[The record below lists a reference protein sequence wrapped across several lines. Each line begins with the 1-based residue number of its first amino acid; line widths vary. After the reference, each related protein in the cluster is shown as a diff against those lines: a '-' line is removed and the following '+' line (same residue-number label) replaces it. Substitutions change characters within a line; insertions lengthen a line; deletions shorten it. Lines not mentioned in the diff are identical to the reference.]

1 MRIKLNEHG
10 RSMIEI
16 LGVLAIVGVL
26 SVGAVAGYRYAMDKY
41 RANDIVYEV
50 NMRATDVWHRFQD
63 KPLPALGDAT
73 AFSEWNNTTQ
83 TGYPITISPFP
94 DVAFKIGVQNVSS
107 RVCKNVMTM
116 NLHQII
122 EGFQFAQINGAK
134 YLGDA
139 SLCGND
145 ETINEIVFTSFLDSQ
160 DPNTQHCVEDS
171 DCHSKCAE
179 KVCNGETM
187 TCDDQCP
194 EWSKPVRLEETCECV
209 ECVKNSDCKFKG
221 EGYICDETTYTCSAL
236 QKVCP
241 AGTFRTQNGAC
252 VACDNGS
259 NFIVLKNGEPFPNT
273 EDTVDGYTMC
283 QQCADSGTERQYGT
297 LVDDAERAYCSFMC
311 TKGYSYQSLNNG
323 CIPCSDTNRYS
334 IPNDN
339 IAKAQCLAC
348 SDDHAWYSSY
358 LGGVWCQRKLKC
370 TADEFIKEGTPYT
383 CSKCSE
389 NRNARV
395 QVWWVNNSSTHSNFK
410 KYAEDTCNSCPDSAP
425 RYTIE
430 RYCYPVCEQ
439 PKNAEEQIE
448 ICKANPKDE
457 RCTRQWQNVDGKC
470 FSCKELTTANSIN
483 ISGNE
488 QLVSLCVACG
498 RKVEGNYC
506 ILEQNKTDCDPGQFL
521 GKNNICY
528 DCENT
533 KSQITIIS
541 DDISGCTTRCKKNE
555 KGEYDENGTISTR
568 EVFESKASGT
578 VCRPVC
584 NDLYI
589 NQSDGKCVSCGTEK
603 STGKITIDLNAK
615 SECDEKCPYRTS
627 DWIRTDWGTQR
638 YCVLETCP
646 NTSSTKYYKNRV
658 GDCVSCSQGNNG
670 DDDAIEDKSSLKI
683 GYNLCNDCGNRMIVY
698 EAHML
703 ACRKVAFNSD
713 GTPQSGICNNV
724 ENDYYSEA
732 KLDASLV
739 DNAEYYVNGT
749 YLNNPNSIKF
759 FRSADGYCRRC
770 DDNSSYKSTLAQCN
784 SCKNRR
790 FEGKATAQGTCSKG
804 LCDSGFFLSNSSC
817 LACSNVNKPI
827 DPSKENLCSSCSDRR
842 QLEIG
847 TPNTTWSGL
856 CVEECAG
863 TQWQDINGNCLFC
876 SEGGTRE
883 IGTDAESRRL
893 CNECD
898 GLREEQAIYG
908 TDGTTVIGYKCVLKT
923 TE

>member
-1 MRIKLNEHG
+1 MQTKMNEIG

-16 LGVLAIVGVL
+16 LGVLAVIGVL

-63 KPLPALGDAT
+63 KPLPALGDET

-297 LVDDAERAYCSFMC
+297 LVDDVERAYCSFMC
-311 TKGYSYQSLNNG
+311 TKGYSYQSSNEG
-323 CIPCSDTNRYS
+323 CIPCSNMDAHKIKNETIS
-334 IPNDN
+334 
-339 IAKAQCLAC
+339 KEQCLAC
-348 SDDHAWYSSY
+348 PNHEWYFHSDYYCRGSDIECPYGEYRTAPNGTCVSCAETTLWREIIFLTWTAWGNIPNKVTEMCNNCPETVNGKPAKRMYTS
-358 LGGVWCQRKLKC
+358 GG
-370 TADEFIKEGTPYT
+370 
-383 CSKCSE
+383 
-389 NRNARV
+389 
-395 QVWWVNNSSTHSNFK
+395 
-410 KYAEDTCNSCPDSAP
+410 
-425 RYTIE
+425 
-430 RYCYPVCEQ
+430 CYKVCEQ
-439 PKNAEEQIE
+439 PENAEEQIE
-448 ICKANPKDE
+448 ICQANPKDE
-457 RCTRQWQNVDGKC
+457 RCTRKWQSAKDAKC
-470 FSCKELTTANSIN
+470 YDCDAVNIGDATMMHYWNTVIPELKD
-483 ISGNE
+483 
-488 QLVSLCVACG
+488 LCEKCG
-498 RKVEGNYC
+498 RKVNEKGYCVPKDASACPLGQIMSRNGSCKPCPKSANNY
-506 ILEQNKTDCDPGQFL
+506 QNVD
-521 GKNNICY
+521 
-528 DCENT
+528 
-533 KSQITIIS
+533 IINGE
-541 DDISGCTTRCKKNE
+541 DSGCTKN
-555 KGEYDENGTISTR
+555 
-568 EVFESKASGT
+568 
-578 VCRPVC
+578 CRMK
-584 NDLYI
+584 
-589 NQSDGKCVSCGTEK
+589 DGKYSVDSDATDTTWVHGQQCVAICPDNMWMDGSNYDCNNCSYRATSQYGNVNWISEDTCEKPCSTTPYKRIKVGNHCLLESCGVNSK
-603 STGKITIDLNAK
+603 GQILFTGQYGI
-615 SECDEKCPYRTS
+615 CY
-627 DWIRTDWGTQR
+627 
-638 YCVLETCP
+638 
-646 NTSSTKYYKNRV
+646 
-658 GDCVSCSQGNNG
+658 SCSSSGPVNSLIINGIDECSLCEERTRLNNKCILINPG
-670 DDDAIEDKSSLKI
+670 
-683 GYNLCNDCGNRMIVY
+683 V
-698 EAHML
+698 
-703 ACRKVAFNSD
+703 
-713 GTPQSGICNNV
+713 SGICNDI
-724 ENDYYSEA
+724 ENTFSDWVS
-732 KLDASLV
+732 
-739 DNAEYYVNGT
+739 DNIKNKAQAWLNGSHNGET
-749 YLNNPNSIKF
+749 
-759 FRSADGYCRRC
+759 FRDNDGYCRDC
-770 DDNSSYKSTLAQCN
+770 DSNTSFTSSQAQCA

-790 FEGKATAQGTCSKG
+790 YESGTCLKG
-804 LCDSGFFLSNSSC
+804 LCVEGDNFLNTQATC
-817 LACSNVNKPI
+817 IACTNKNIPVNP
-827 DPSKENLCSSCSDRR
+827 DVVNLCSSCEDRR
-842 QLEIG
+842 MLTSG
-847 TPNTTWSGL
+847 FKNHGNWAGL

>member
-1 MRIKLNEHG
+1 MQTKMNEIG

-283 QQCADSGTERQYGT
+283 QQCASDSAGDKKYNRKYG
-297 LVDDAERAYCSFMC
+297 LLEDGNAYCDYMC
-311 TKGYSYQSLNNG
+311 TNGRSYQSSDEG
-323 CIPCSDTNRYS
+323 CIPCSDDSWHYLS
-334 IPNDN
+334 SDDVSVS
-339 IAKAQCLAC
+339 QCLAC
-348 SDDHAWYSSY
+348 NNHEWYSICYSKK
-358 LGGVWCQRKLKC
+358 WCQKKLEC
-370 TADEFIKEGTPYT
+370 AEDEYITLGTPFA

-389 NRNARV
+389 NRNEKV
-395 QVWWVNNSSTHSNFK
+395 KIIWCSKSSESTTYSKELENMCNNCSSPNK
-410 KYAEDTCNSCPDSAP
+410 
-425 RYTIE
+425 RYYFQE
-430 RYCYPVCEQ
+430 HCYPLCEQ
-439 PKNAEEQIE
+439 PEDVES
-448 ICKANPKDE
+448 
-457 RCTRQWQNVDGKC
+457 CTDPYNCSRKWQNGNGAC
-470 FSCKELTTANSIN
+470 LSCDDDTANNAIFHDSAYEHWTHE
-483 ISGNE
+483 SWPK
-488 QLVSLCVACG
+488 LCTACG
-498 RKVEGNYC
+498 RIVKDGYCLLPKKEGCKV
-506 ILEQNKTDCDPGQFL
+506 GQFL
-521 GKNNICY
+521 GADGNCY
-528 DCENT
+528 ECN
-533 KSQITIIS
+533 
-541 DDISGCTTRCKKNE
+541 NE
-555 KGEYDENGTISTR
+555 KGIIITSEEDSGCVTNCRKTSSDATDYNVD
-568 EVFESKASGT
+568 GT
-578 VCRPVC
+578 VETRRTYMYGTYTGAGDSLFCAPKC
-584 NDLYI
+584 PQNYI
-589 NQSDGKCVSCGTEK
+589 NNDSGKCVSCGNNNSTSAFLVAVSSECNVQCSNRQSYGQYCGIKNCPTAQKYYKK
-603 STGKITIDLNAK
+603 STG
-615 SECDEKCPYRTS
+615 S
-627 DWIRTDWGTQR
+627 
-638 YCVLETCP
+638 CVLCSN
-646 NTSSTKYYKNRV
+646 NTVLDSIYSSDT
-658 GDCVSCSQGNNG
+658 S
-670 DDDAIEDKSSLKI
+670 
-683 GYNLCNDCGNRMIVY
+683 LCNACVNRMAYSINNNQKCSLIIPGEYGV
-698 EAHML
+698 
-703 ACRKVAFNSD
+703 CNSLWSNEFPAD
-713 GTPQSGICNNV
+713 
-724 ENDYYSEA
+724 
-732 KLDASLV
+732 LD
-739 DNAEYYVNGT
+739 DNLISKAQP
-749 YLNNPNSIKF
+749 YLNGEYDGEKF
-759 FRSADGYCRRC
+759 LADDGYCRNC
-770 DDNSSYKSTLAQCN
+770 MDETSYSSSKEQCL
-784 SCKNRR
+784 SCPNRR
-790 FEGKATAQGTCSKG
+790 YQNGTCAFG
-804 LCDSGFFLSNSSC
+804 LCDTNFYLSMGTCVS
-817 LACSNVNKPI
+817 CSNVNKPI

>member
-1 MRIKLNEHG
+1 MQTKMNEIG

-16 LGVLAIVGVL
+16 LGVLAIIGVL

-63 KPLPALGDAT
+63 KPLPALGDET

-83 TGYPITISPFP
+83 TGYPITIFPFP

-259 NFIVLKNGEPFPNT
+259 NFIVLKNEEPFPNT

-311 TKGYSYQSLNNG
+311 TAGYSFQSKSNG
-323 CIPCSDTNRYS
+323 CIPCSSDETYEVA
-334 IPNDN
+334 DN
-339 IAKAQCLAC
+339 MAKSQCLAC
-348 SDDHAWYSSY
+348 GNREWYSSFCQKRLTCSNDEFY
-358 LGGVWCQRKLKC
+358 IFGSGKFECSKCADNRNKTVDMWSTWTSVGDLSYTCDACPSTAPRYSVQNGSYCLPLCEQPLSGSEADIICKTNPTSSLCQRKWQNRQGKC
-370 TADEFIKEGTPYT
+370 LACNVET
-383 CSKCSE
+383 SE
-389 NRNARV
+389 NGLDKSWPILN
-395 QVWWVNNSSTHSNFK
+395 
-410 KYAEDTCNSCPDSAP
+410 EL
-425 RYTIE
+425 
-430 RYCYPVCEQ
+430 
-439 PKNAEEQIE
+439 
-448 ICKANPKDE
+448 
-457 RCTRQWQNVDGKC
+457 CT
-470 FSCKELTTANSIN
+470 
-483 ISGNE
+483 
-488 QLVSLCVACG
+488 ACG
-498 RKVEGNYC
+498 RKVIDNKC
-506 ILEQNKTDCDPGQFL
+506 VLEKNKSDCETGEFL
-521 GKNNICY
+521 GKDGLCY
-528 DCENT
+528 KCDN
-533 KSQITIIS
+533 QNGVVIVS
-541 DDISGCTTRCKKNE
+541 DDISGCTTRCKKNTE
-555 KGEYDENGTISTR
+555 GKYDENGTILDR
-568 EVFESKASGT
+568 EIFESKTWGT
-578 VCRPVC
+578 LCRPIC
-584 NDLYI
+584 GDNMIYTL
-589 NQSDGKCVSCGTEK
+589 NQWNTGYCTSCGTEK
-603 STGKITIDLNAK
+603 STGKITIDLNTK

-627 DWIRTDWGTQR
+627 EWIRTDGGTQR

-658 GDCVSCSQGNNG
+658 GDCVSCSRENNG

-790 FEGKATAQGTCSKG
+790 FEGKATEQGTCSKG

-898 GLREEQAIYG
+898 GLREEQPIYG
-908 TDGTTVIGYKCVLKT
+908 TDGTTVIGYKCILKT

>member
-1 MRIKLNEHG
+1 MRIKLNECG

-16 LGVLAIVGVL
+16 LGVLAIIGVL

-171 DCHSKCAE
+171 DCNSKCAE
-179 KVCNGETM
+179 KVCNGDTM

-221 EGYICDETTYTCSAL
+221 KGYICDETTYTCSAL

-283 QQCADSGTERQYGT
+283 QQCADSGDERQYGT
-297 LVDDAERAYCSFMC
+297 LVDDDERAYCSFMC
-311 TKGYSYQSLNNG
+311 TKGYSYQSLNKG

-358 LGGVWCQRKLKC
+358 LGGVWCQRKLTC

-395 QVWWVNNSSTHSNFK
+395 QVWWVNNSSTHSDFK

-470 FSCKELTTANSIN
+470 FSCSTITSASLVGTAVA
-483 ISGNE
+483 
-488 QLVSLCVACG
+488 LKTLCENCG
-498 RKVEGNYC
+498 RRVNSQGYC
-506 ILEQNKTDCDPGQFL
+506 VPTGTSACDVGQFL
-521 GKNNICY
+521 GANGTCY
-528 DCENT
+528 DCSPNNSIVVE
-533 KSQITIIS
+533 S
-541 DDISGCTTRCKKNE
+541 DELSGCSKNCRKE
-555 KGEYDENGTISTR
+555 TVDSTKYVETGTIETR
-568 EVFESKASGT
+568 EVRFNSYAQKTYCVPICKENYIYESFWAG
-578 VCRPVC
+578 
-584 NDLYI
+584 
-589 NQSDGKCVSCGTEK
+589 GCVSCGSSTSTGGIRLDEKDTEK
-603 STGKITIDLNAK
+603 VAEDCAKCSNRAVYYAHGKHCSIK
-615 SECDEKCPYRTS
+615 QCPDT
-627 DWIRTDWGTQR
+627 
-638 YCVLETCP
+638 ETE
-646 NTSSTKYYKNRV
+646 KYYKDREGNCVKCSRANS
-658 GDCVSCSQGNNG
+658 GDG
-670 DDDAIEDKSSLKI
+670 DGQYGSNAVVDGIA
-683 GYNLCNDCGNRMIVY
+683 LCNACGNRMIVKDNSY
-698 EAHML
+698 WGTY
-703 ACRKVAFNSD
+703 CRLVDID
-713 GTPQSGICNNV
+713 GDKPISGICNSIGN
-724 ENDYYSEA
+724 ENYTNA
-732 KLDASLV
+732 KLTSVLQQA
-739 DNAEYYVNGT
+739 AEPYINGEKDGLYY
-749 YLNNPNSIKF
+749 
-759 FRSADGYCRRC
+759 RSNDGYCRSC
-770 DDNSSYKSTLAQCN
+770 DSSTSYTTTPEQCA

-790 FEGKATAQGTCSKG
+790 YENGSCSKG
-804 LCDSGFFLSNSSC
+804 LCDSGFFLSGSSC

-827 DPSKENLCSSCSDRR
+827 DPSRENLCSSCSDRR

-847 TPNTTWSGL
+847 TPNTSWSGL
-856 CVEECAG
+856 CVEECSG

-883 IGTDAESRRL
+883 IGTDTESRRL

-898 GLREEQAIYG
+898 GLREEQPIYS
-908 TDGTTVIGYKCVLKT
+908 TDGTTIIGYKCVLK
-923 TE
+923 